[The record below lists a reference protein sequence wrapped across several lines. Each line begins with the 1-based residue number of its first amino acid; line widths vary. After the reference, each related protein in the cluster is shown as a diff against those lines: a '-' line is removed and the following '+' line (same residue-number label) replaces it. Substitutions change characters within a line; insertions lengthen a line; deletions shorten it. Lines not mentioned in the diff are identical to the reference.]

1 MTKSR
6 KFSLNPLNPLQ
17 KSFLLSLKDFSRNE
31 PADQGPPMEINNQ
44 TKPNNALLTMF
55 AGCTHSPLLFR
66 VE

>member
-1 MTKSR
+1 MTISR

-17 KSFLLSLKDFSRNE
+17 KSFLLGLKDFSRNE
-31 PADQGPPMEINNQ
+31 STDQGPSMKINNQ

-55 AGCTHSPLLFR
+55 ASCAHRPLLFR